1 MTVDVR
7 ELSELMA
14 ARMGVTS
21 VALAPVEVRCAWPVF
36 KATAPG
42 RPPAFVKVVDRPA
55 AERTLA
61 FLAAA
66 APEPFLPRTVLP
78 EAPAFAGCAVLCLEW
93 KDVRCVNAEDMTDAQ
108 LESFADGCRR
118 LSGVLAAYGGPLV
131 PPDEDSPERQ
141 YAVLRDYAARH
152 PAVGRLLRPLLAIP
166 AAARSY
172 GDRPLCVIHGDF
184 QPRNYGFDG
193 DRFAAVFDF
202 DALTT
207 GLACEDAAY
216 AFTERVRRSA
226 LSARARARLTELFLR
241 FVRRSPWPVGDW
253 AVAVSHARLRIA
265 SRRIERRPGSAFVAA
280 DVWRRDRP
288 LARLAAALEGDYA

>member
-1 MTVDVR
+1 MKVDAR
-7 ELSELMA
+7 ELSGLLA
-14 ARMGVTS
+14 ARMGVPS
-21 VALAPVEVRCAWPVF
+21 VALAPVGVRCAWPVF

-42 RPPAFVKVVDRPA
+42 RPPLFVKVVDRPA

-61 FLAAA
+61 FLASVSPA
-66 APEPFLPRTVLP
+66 PFLPQPALP
-78 EAPAFAGCAVLCLEW
+78 EAPAFAGHAVLCLEW
-93 KDVRCVNAEDMTDAQ
+93 KDARCVNAEDMTDAQ
-108 LESFADGCRR
+108 LDSFVDGCRR
-118 LSGVLAAYGGPLV
+118 LSGVLAEYGGPLV

-141 YAVLRDYAARH
+141 YAVLSGYAARH
-152 PAVGRLLRPLLAIP
+152 PSAVRLLRPLLAIP
-166 AAARSY
+166 LAARSY
-172 GDRPLCVIHGDF
+172 GGRRLCVVHGDF

-216 AFTERVRRSA
+216 AFTERARRSE
-226 LSARARARLTELFLR
+226 LSARERARLTELLLR
-241 FVRRSPWPVGDW
+241 FVRRSPWPGGDW

-265 SRRIERRPGSAFVAA
+265 SRRIERHPDSVFVAA

-288 LARLAAALEGDYA
+288 LARLAAALEGVDA